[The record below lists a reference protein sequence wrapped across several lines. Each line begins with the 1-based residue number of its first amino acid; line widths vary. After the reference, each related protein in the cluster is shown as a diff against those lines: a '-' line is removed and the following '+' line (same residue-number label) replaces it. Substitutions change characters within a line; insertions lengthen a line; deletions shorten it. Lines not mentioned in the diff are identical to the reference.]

1 MAIPDF
7 QSLMLP
13 LLKLLADKQEH
24 SMRDV
29 TPTLSD
35 QLCLTEEERLMAS
48 AVSGQPVMYNRSAWA
63 KTYLKRAGL
72 IEQTRRGFFK
82 ISAEGEKVL
91 KSNLSAINIKFLRQ
105 FPEYAAISDNGTQL
119 PDEAPVQPEAP
130 AIKLSTPDELI
141 ESCVKSIRADLILEL
156 LQLIREGSPEFFERL
171 VVNLLVKMGY
181 GGAQKGSAW
190 VTGRSGD
197 GGIDGVIHEDKLG
210 LDVIYIQ
217 AKRWKDGNV
226 VGSQDMDQFVGAL
239 SRRKA
244 KKGIFVTAS
253 EFTKPAKE
261 VVSQLGHEPRVVLID
276 GIMLA
281 NLMIDY
287 DLGVSLKE
295 KYEIKK
301 IDSDYFLEE

>member
-24 SMRDV
+24 AMREV
-29 TPTLSD
+29 TTVLSD
-35 QLCLTEEERLMAS
+35 QFRLTEAERNLS
-48 AVSGQPVMYNRSAWA
+48 SEVSGQGVMYNRTAWA

-72 IEQTRRGFFK
+72 IEQPKRGFFK
-82 ISAEGEKVL
+82 ISANGEKVL
-91 KSNLSAINIKFLRQ
+91 KAPPTSINLKFLEQ
-105 FPEYAAISDNGTQL
+105 FPEYIAARDTQIHT
-119 PDEAPVQPEAP
+119 EITSQPIEVSV
-130 AIKLSTPDELI
+130 IKSATPDELI
-141 ESCVKSIRADLILEL
+141 ASGVKSIRDNLVSEILD
-156 LQLIREGSPEFFERL
+156 QIRIGTPFFFEKL
-171 VVNLLVKMGY
+171 VVNLFVKMGY

-217 AKRWKDGNV
+217 AKRWKVGNS
-226 VGSQDMDQFVGAL
+226 VGGPDMQQFVGAL
-239 SRRKA
+239 ATRKA

-253 EFTKPAKE
+253 EFTKAARE
-261 VVSQLGHEPRVVLID
+261 VVIQLGHEPRVVLID
-276 GIMLA
+276 GSMLA

-287 DLGVSLKE
+287 NIGVSVAE
-295 KYEIKK
+295 TYEIKK

>member
-7 QSLMLP
+7 QTLMLP
-13 LLKLLADKQEH
+13 LLKLLADKKEH
-24 SMRDV
+24 AMREV
-29 TPTLSD
+29 TTLLSD
-35 QLCLTEEERLMAS
+35 QFQLTEDERNLS
-48 AVSGQPVMYNRSAWA
+48 SEVSGQGVMYNRAAWA

-72 IEQTRRGFFK
+72 IEQPRRGVFK
-82 ISAEGEKVL
+82 ISSNGEKVL
-91 KSNLSAINIKFLRQ
+91 KSPPVAINLKFLEQ
-105 FPEYAAISDNGTQL
+105 FPEYIAARDNQSQSEISPL
-119 PDEAPVQPEAP
+119 PTETAV
-130 AIKLSTPDELI
+130 IKSATPDELI
-141 ESCVKSIRADLILEL
+141 ASGVKSIRDNLVSEILE
-156 LQLIREGSPEFFERL
+156 QIRIGTPFFFEKL
-171 VVNLLVKMGY
+171 VVNLFVKMGY

-217 AKRWKDGNV
+217 AKRWKEGNSI
-226 VGSQDMDQFVGAL
+226 GGPDMQQFVGAL
-239 SRRKA
+239 ATRKA

-253 EFTKPAKE
+253 EFTKAARE

-276 GIMLA
+276 GSMLA

-287 DLGVSLKE
+287 NIGVSVAE
-295 KYEIKK
+295 TYEIKK

>member
-7 QSLMLP
+7 QTLMLP

-24 SMRDV
+24 AMREV
-29 TPTLSD
+29 TTLLSD
-35 QLCLTEEERLMAS
+35 QFQLTEDERNLLS
-48 AVSGQPVMYNRSAWA
+48 EVSGQGVMYNRTAWA

-72 IEQTRRGFFK
+72 IEQPRRGLFT
-82 ISAEGEKVL
+82 ISANGENVL
-91 KSNLSAINIKFLRQ
+91 KSPPSSINLKFLEQ
-105 FPEYAAISDNGTQL
+105 FPEYITARDNQSQSEVFPQQIET
-119 PDEAPVQPEAP
+119 AV
-130 AIKLSTPDELI
+130 IKSETPDEKI
-141 ESCVKSIRADLILEL
+141 ASGVKSIRDNLVSEILG
-156 LQLIREGSPEFFERL
+156 QIRIGTPFFFEKL
-171 VVNLLVKMGY
+171 VVNLFVKMGY
-181 GGAQKGSAW
+181 GGAQQGSAW

-217 AKRWKDGNV
+217 AKRWKEGNT
-226 VGSQDMDQFVGAL
+226 VGGPDMQQFVGAL
-239 SRRKA
+239 ATRKA

-253 EFTKPAKE
+253 EFTKAAKE

-287 DLGVSLKE
+287 NVGVSLAE
-295 KYEIKK
+295 TYEIKK
-301 IDSDYFLEE
+301 IDSDFFLEE

>member
-1 MAIPDF
+1 M
-7 QSLMLP
+7 
-13 LLKLLADKQEH
+13 
-24 SMRDV
+24 
-29 TPTLSD
+29 
-35 QLCLTEEERLMAS
+35 
-48 AVSGQPVMYNRSAWA
+48 
-63 KTYLKRAGL
+63 
-72 IEQTRRGFFK
+72 
-82 ISAEGEKVL
+82 
-91 KSNLSAINIKFLRQ
+91 
-105 FPEYAAISDNGTQL
+105 
-119 PDEAPVQPEAP
+119 
-130 AIKLSTPDELI
+130 
-141 ESCVKSIRADLILEL
+141 
-156 LQLIREGSPEFFERL
+156 QLIREGSPEFFERL

-181 GGAQKGSAW
+181 GGAQKGNAW

-197 GGIDGVIHEDKLG
+197 GGIDGVIYEDKLG

-239 SRRKA
+239 SRKKA

-261 VVSQLGHEPRVVLID
+261 VVNQLGHEPRVVLID
-276 GIMLA
+276 GVKLA

>member
-7 QSLMLP
+7 QTLMLP

-24 SMRDV
+24 AMREV
-29 TPTLSD
+29 TMVLSD
-35 QLCLTEEERLMAS
+35 QFRLTEEERNLS
-48 AVSGQPVMYNRSAWA
+48 SEISGQGVMYNRTAWA

-72 IEQTRRGFFK
+72 IEQPRRGFFK
-82 ISAEGEKVL
+82 VSASGEKVL
-91 KSNLSAINIKFLRQ
+91 KSPPSFINLKFLEQ
-105 FPEYAAISDNGTQL
+105 FPEYIAARDNPSQS
-119 PDEAPVQPEAP
+119 EATEQPIETAV
-130 AIKLSTPDELI
+130 IKSATPDELI
-141 ESCVKSIRADLILEL
+141 ASGVKSIRDNLVSEIL
-156 LQLIREGSPEFFERL
+156 QQIRVGTPFFFEKL
-171 VVNLLVKMGY
+171 VVNLFVKMGY
-181 GGAQKGSAW
+181 GGAQHGSAW

-217 AKRWKDGNV
+217 AKRWKEGNT

-239 SRRKA
+239 SRKKA

-261 VVSQLGHEPRVVLID
+261 VVNQLGHEPRVVLID

-287 DLGVSLKE
+287 NVGVSIAE
-295 KYEIKK
+295 TYEIKK

>member
-7 QSLMLP
+7 QTLMLP
-13 LLKLLADKQEH
+13 LLKVLADKQEH
-24 SMRDV
+24 GMREV
-29 TPTLSD
+29 TTLLSE
-35 QLCLTEEERLMAS
+35 QFQLTEDERNLS
-48 AVSGQPVMYNRSAWA
+48 SEISGQGVMYNRTAWA

-72 IEQTRRGFFK
+72 VEQPRRGFFK
-82 ISAEGEKVL
+82 ISEKGENVL
-91 KSNLSAINIKFLRQ
+91 NSPPSSINLKFLEQ
-105 FPEYAAISDNGTQL
+105 FPEYIAARDNQSQLEISPQ
-119 PDEAPVQPEAP
+119 PIEAT
-130 AIKLSTPDELI
+130 AIKSATPDELI
-141 ESCVKSIRADLILEL
+141 ASGVKSIRDNLVSEIL
-156 LQLIREGSPEFFERL
+156 QQTRIGTPFFFEKL
-171 VVNLLVKMGY
+171 VVNLFVKMGY
-181 GGAQKGSAW
+181 GGAQIGSAW

-217 AKRWKDGNV
+217 AKRWKEGNT
-226 VGSQDMDQFVGAL
+226 VGGPDMQQFVGAL
-239 SRRKA
+239 ATRKA

-253 EFTKPAKE
+253 EFTRAARE

-287 DLGVSLKE
+287 NVGVTIAE
-295 KYEIKK
+295 TYEIKK

>member
-7 QSLMLP
+7 QTLMLP
-13 LLKLLADKQEH
+13 LLKLLADKREH
-24 SMRDV
+24 AMREV
-29 TPTLSD
+29 TALLSD
-35 QLCLTEEERLMAS
+35 QFQLTEEERNLS
-48 AVSGQPVMYNRSAWA
+48 SEVSGQGVMYNRTAWA

-72 IEQTRRGFFK
+72 IEQPRRGFFN
-82 ISAEGEKVL
+82 ISGNGEKVL
-91 KSNLSAINIKFLRQ
+91 QSPPSSINLKFLEQ
-105 FPEYAAISDNGTQL
+105 FPEYIAARDNQGQSETSPQPL
-119 PDEAPVQPEAP
+119 EAAV
-130 AIKLSTPDELI
+130 IKSATPDELI
-141 ESCVKSIRADLILEL
+141 ASGVKSIRDNLVVEL
-156 LQLIREGSPEFFERL
+156 LQLIRDGSPGFFEKL
-171 VVNLLVKMGY
+171 VVNLLVQMGY
-181 GGAQKGSAW
+181 GGAHKGAAW

-239 SRRKA
+239 SRKKA
-244 KKGIFVTAS
+244 KKGIFVTAP

-261 VVSQLGHEPRVVLID
+261 VVNQLGHEPRVVLID
-276 GIMLA
+276 GVMLA

>member
-13 LLKLLADKQEH
+13 LLKALADKQEH
-24 SMRDV
+24 AMREV
-29 TPTLSD
+29 TTLLSD
-35 QLCLTEEERLMAS
+35 QFQLTEDERNLS
-48 AVSGQPVMYNRSAWA
+48 SEISGQGVMYNRTAWA

-72 IEQTRRGFFK
+72 IEQPRRGFFK
-82 ISAEGEKVL
+82 ISENGEQVL
-91 KSNLSAINIKFLRQ
+91 KSPPSFINLKFLEQ
-105 FPEYAAISDNGTQL
+105 FPEYIAARDNQSQSETS
-119 PDEAPVQPEAP
+119 PQPIETAV
-130 AIKLSTPDELI
+130 IKIETPDEKI
-141 ESCVKSIRADLILEL
+141 ASGVKSIRDNLVSEILD
-156 LQLIREGSPEFFERL
+156 QIRTGTPFFFEKL
-171 VVNLLVKMGY
+171 VVNLFVKMGY
-181 GGAQKGSAW
+181 GGAQQGSAW

-217 AKRWKDGNV
+217 AKRWKEGNT
-226 VGSQDMDQFVGAL
+226 VGGPDMQQFVGAL
-239 SRRKA
+239 ATRKA

-253 EFTKPAKE
+253 EFTKAAKE

-287 DLGVSLKE
+287 NVGVSVAE
-295 KYEIKK
+295 TYEIKK

>member
-7 QSLMLP
+7 QTLMLP
-13 LLKLLADKQEH
+13 LLKVLADKKEYA
-24 SMRDV
+24 MRDV
-29 TPTLSD
+29 TTVLSD
-35 QLCLTEEERLMAS
+35 QFKLTESERDLS
-48 AVSGQPVMYNRSAWA
+48 SPVSGQGVMYNRTAWA

-72 IEQTRRGFFK
+72 IEQPRRGFFT
-82 ISAEGEKVL
+82 ISANGEKVL
-91 KSNLSAINIKFLRQ
+91 KSPPSSINLKFLEQ
-105 FPEYAAISDNGTQL
+105 FPEYIAAKDRQSQSETF
-119 PDEAPVQPEAP
+119 PQPIEVAV
-130 AIKLSTPDELI
+130 IKSATPDELI
-141 ESCVKSIRADLILEL
+141 ASGVKSIRDNLVSEILD
-156 LQLIREGSPEFFERL
+156 QIRIGTPLFFEKL
-171 VVNLLVKMGY
+171 VVNLFVKMGY
-181 GGAQKGSAW
+181 GGAQQGSAW

-217 AKRWKDGNV
+217 AKRWKEGNT
-226 VGSQDMDQFVGAL
+226 VGGPDMQQFVGAL
-239 SRRKA
+239 ATRKA

-253 EFTKPAKE
+253 EFTKAARE

-287 DLGVSLKE
+287 NVGVSLAVT
-295 KYEIKK
+295 YEIKK

>member
-7 QSLMLP
+7 QTLMLP

-24 SMRDV
+24 AMRDV
-29 TPTLSD
+29 TTLLSD
-35 QLCLTEEERLMAS
+35 QFHLTEDERNLS
-48 AVSGQPVMYNRSAWA
+48 SEVSGQGVMYNRAAWA

-72 IEQTRRGFFK
+72 IEQPRRGVFQ
-82 ISAEGEKVL
+82 ISMKGVSVL
-91 KSNLSAINIKFLRQ
+91 KSPPPAINLKFLEQ
-105 FPEYAAISDNGTQL
+105 FPEYVAAREGQSQSETSPL
-119 PDEAPVQPEAP
+119 PIEASV
-130 AIKLSTPDELI
+130 IKSATPDELI
-141 ESCVKSIRADLILEL
+141 ASGVKSIRANLISEILD
-156 LQLIREGSPEFFERL
+156 QIRTGTPFFFEKL
-171 VVNLLVKMGY
+171 VVNLFVKMGY
-181 GGAQKGSAW
+181 GGAQQGSAW

-217 AKRWKDGNV
+217 AKRWKEGNT
-226 VGSQDMDQFVGAL
+226 VGGPDMQQFVGAL
-239 SRRKA
+239 ATRKA

-253 EFTKPAKE
+253 EFTKAARD

-276 GIMLA
+276 GVMLA

-287 DLGVSLKE
+287 NVGVSVAE
-295 KYEIKK
+295 TYEIKK

>member
-24 SMRDV
+24 AMREV
-29 TPTLSD
+29 TTLLSD
-35 QLCLTEEERLMAS
+35 QLQLTEEERNLS
-48 AVSGQPVMYNRSAWA
+48 SEISGQGVMYNRTAWA

-72 IEQTRRGFFK
+72 IEQPRRGFFK
-82 ISAEGEKVL
+82 VSANGEKVL
-91 KSNLSAINIKFLRQ
+91 KSPPPSINLKFLEQ
-105 FPEYAAISDNGTQL
+105 FPEYIAARNNSNPSETS
-119 PDEAPVQPEAP
+119 PQPIEVAV
-130 AIKLSTPDELI
+130 IKSATPDELI
-141 ESCVKSIRADLILEL
+141 ASGVKSIRDNLVSEIL
-156 LQLIREGSPEFFERL
+156 QQIRSGTPFFFEKL
-171 VVNLLVKMGY
+171 VVNLFVKMGY
-181 GGAQKGSAW
+181 GGAQHGSAW

-217 AKRWKDGNV
+217 AKRWKDGNT
-226 VGSQDMDQFVGAL
+226 VGGPDMHQFVGAL
-239 SRRKA
+239 ATRKA

-253 EFTKPAKE
+253 EFTKAAKE
-261 VVSQLGHEPRVVLID
+261 EVSKLGHEPRVVLID
-276 GIMLA
+276 GVMLA

-287 DLGVSLKE
+287 NVGVSVAE
-295 KYEIKK
+295 TYEIKK